1 MMKRRDDQTKFA
13 GLMKALA
20 EVFDGSIQPSPLKIE
35 LYFKALEQYPIE
47 KLELAVS
54 KMIKERAYSSFPKP
68 AKIRENI
75 ESKHARDGALK
86 PRIEIEAWLLTG
98 APYPQDPA
106 IQEVIKSYGGARRL
120 GMTPFNDLKFLLRD
134 LEDRYE
140 TISLRHPELLE
151 QEARSA
157 AVLIENM
164 N

>member
-1 MMKRRDDQTKFA
+1 MKGKADFETFA
-13 GLMKALA
+13 QLMASLA
-20 EVFDGSIQPSPLKIE
+20 EVFESYNKPSALKIE
-35 LYFKALEQYPIE
+35 LYFKALEEYSIE

-54 KMIKERAYSSFPKP
+54 KMIKERAYPSFPKP
-68 AKIRENI
+68 AEIRENI
-75 ESKHARDGALK
+75 EPKHARDGALK
-86 PRIEIEAWLLTG
+86 ARIEIEAWLLTG
-98 APYPQDPA
+98 APYPQDPV

-120 GMTPFNDLKFLLRD
+120 GMTSFNDLKFLLRD

-151 QEARSA
+151 QEGRSV